1 MSGTFA
7 AALFFIVGVYVLRS
21 KNVNAFCVKY
31 SHDGFFIYAFHW
43 FILSYVQR
51 AFSLWGQNCL
61 IVLAKD
67 ILMPFCCVLIC
78 ILVHRLILKI
88 LPSKFYKL
96 LGDR

>member
-1 MSGTFA
+1 MVMMPFSFMH
-7 AALFFIVGVYVLRS
+7 FIGL
-21 KNVNAFCVKY
+21 Y
-31 SHDGFFIYAFHW
+31 SLMY
-43 FILSYVQR
+43 SV
-51 AFSLWGQNCL
+51 SLTCGGGQNSL

-67 ILMPFCCVLIC
+67 VLMPFCCVLIC

>member
-1 MSGTFA
+1 MG
-7 AALFFIVGVYVLRS
+7 LGGVAIAVPPYVIHPKTAVL
-21 KNVNAFCVKY
+21 
-31 SHDGFFIYAFHW
+31 G
-43 FILSYVQR
+43 R
-51 AFSLWGQNCL
+51 AGGQNSL

-67 ILMPFCCVLIC
+67 VLMPFCCVLIC

>member
-1 MSGTFA
+1 MAQSVKVNYILNLINSGTQM
-7 AALFFIVGVYVLRS
+7 LFPLITFPYVCRVIEADGVGQ
-21 KNVNAFCVKY
+21 VN
-31 SHDGFFIYAFHW
+31 FFQSI
-43 FILSYVQR
+43 ISYI
-51 AFSLWGQNCL
+51 SLFNSL

-67 ILMPFCCVLIC
+67 VLMPFCCVLIC

>member
-1 MSGTFA
+1 MIA
-7 AALFFIVGVYVLRS
+7 VLPYVIHPKTAVL
-21 KNVNAFCVKY
+21 
-31 SHDGFFIYAFHW
+31 G
-43 FILSYVQR
+43 R
-51 AFSLWGQNCL
+51 AGGGQNSL

-67 ILMPFCCVLIC
+67 VLMPFCCVLIC